1 MWVELPAAEACAADV
16 GSATSQGCEQ
26 LTVEARFLADE
37 VEGVGGHRALFRGS
51 VRGGVGKHGH
61 LHDGP
66 CQLRRPVQR
75 GHRQRHS
82 VDREQVFTPPPGEG
96 LSAGATAGSADGEVP
111 AACRAEADHA

>member
-82 VDREQVFTPPPGEG
+82 VDREQVFTPPGRRPQCGRDGRIGGRRSSSCVPG
-96 LSAGATAGSADGEVP
+96 
-111 AACRAEADHA
+111 